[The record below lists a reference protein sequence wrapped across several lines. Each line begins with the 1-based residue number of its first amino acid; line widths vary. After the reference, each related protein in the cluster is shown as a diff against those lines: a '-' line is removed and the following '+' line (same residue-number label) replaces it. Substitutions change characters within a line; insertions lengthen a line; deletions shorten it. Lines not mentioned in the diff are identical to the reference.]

1 MMTDPKKNNVVDP
14 EKIIH
19 EIDCLPVKQPI
30 GEIYLGVIPHF
41 LLRKITYFDV
51 RRVLQERRDVERYL
65 GIQRPLKARKVDE
78 LKKYVRFFDASFPTS
93 IIIAIDERYASYD
106 EDNKKLSLSNF
117 MEGEDKASI
126 PISNIARVLDGQ
138 HRIAGLEGFQG
149 ENFDLPVTI
158 FIGADISD
166 QAQIFATVNL
176 EQDKV
181 SKNLVYDLTEL
192 AKSRSPQ
199 KTCHNIA
206 VALDQDPSSPFYI
219 RIKRLGVTTHGRNF
233 EPISQATFVESLMRY
248 IAADPKQDRDD
259 LIRKKKLEKIG
270 AEEQEKLPFRN
281 LFINEDDMKIGS
293 IIYDYFSV
301 VKDIW
306 PDSWDDREGG
316 QVLNR
321 TNGFR
326 ALMRTYREIYLQH
339 GTPGGFPPKLFI
351 SNYLKR
357 SNLQQGD
364 FHTSIFPPGSSGE
377 GRLFRVLTGTA
388 NIKDF

>member
-1 MMTDPKKNNVVDP
+1 MTKQNIDDVVDP
-14 EKIIH
+14 EKIVH
-19 EIDCLPVKQPI
+19 KIDCLPVKQPI
-30 GEIYLGVIPHF
+30 GEIYLGVIPHY

-51 RRVLQERRDVERYL
+51 RRVLQEQRDVERYL
-65 GIQRPLKARKVDE
+65 GIQRPLKLKKVDE

-93 IIIAIDERYASYD
+93 IIIAVDERYAAYD
-106 EDNKKLSLSNF
+106 EKHKKLLLSNF
-117 MEGEDKASI
+117 MEGEDNPSI

-138 HRIAGLEGFQG
+138 HRIAGLEDFQG

-219 RIKRLGVTTHGRNF
+219 RIKRLGVTTFGRNF

-248 IAADPKQDRDD
+248 ISSDPKQDRDD
-259 LIRKKKLEKIG
+259 LIRNRKLEKIDSEG
-270 AEEQEKLPFRN
+270 LEKLPFRN
-281 LFINEDDMKIGS
+281 LFINENDMRIGS

-301 VKDIW
+301 VRDIW
-306 PDSWDDREGG
+306 PDAWDDRERG

-326 ALMRTYREIYLQH
+326 AFMRTYRNIYLEH
-339 GTPGGFPPKLFI
+339 GTPGGYPPKIFI

-357 SNLQQGD
+357 SKLQQGD
-364 FHTSIFPPGSSGE
+364 FHTTIFPPGSSGE
-377 GRLFRVLTGTA
+377 GRLYRVLSGTA
-388 NIKDF
+388 DIRDFR